1 MKDSLKSWLSIHNIH
16 YILHQHPAV
25 FTVPEAKIHCGHIEG
40 THCKNLFL
48 KNKKTGQFYL
58 VTIPHDKMLNLNEF
72 RRIIGAPKI
81 RFAEPEDLLDVLGI
95 TPGAVS
101 PIGLVNDIENRTIFI
116 IDKEVWNADEIC
128 CHPNINSE
136 TMQIP
141 RYEFQKLIKA
151 TGNILEI
158 KELPYSESI
167 LEE

>member
-1 MKDSLKSWLSIHNIH
+1 MKESLKNWLSTHNIQ

-58 VTIPHDKMLNLNEF
+58 VTIPHNKRLDLNEF
-72 RRIIGAPKI
+72 RRMVNAPKL
-81 RFAEPEDLLDVLGI
+81 RFAGVDDLFNVLGL

-101 PIGLVNDIENRTIFI
+101 PIGLINDFENKTIFI
-116 IDKEVWNADEIC
+116 IDNDVWNAEKIC
-128 CHPNINSE
+128 CHPNINTE

-141 RYEFQKLIKA
+141 GSDFQKLINA

-158 KELPYSESI
+158 KELPYSEP
-167 LEE
+167 LKEE